1 MERPLFWY
9 QGLSLQPQHFQRQ
22 ERHFCSL
29 QIPFSKFIQPHFW
42 GIGNIELSEVIQKG
56 TFDKPHKGEFF
67 FEDMTHVIFP
77 GNALMESRAFDESWF
92 EEGRPFT
99 IFIGLKKWNPN
110 EENVTVLSKMDD
122 ISKVTTRFVAA
133 AEFTEAPDL
142 HQNGPS
148 AQIKYLHYVLKLFGE
163 NEISQLGEY
172 SLIPLAQLE
181 KNGDEISLARNF
193 IPPCL
198 NISGSVSL
206 MNLIKEI
213 RDQITARG
221 YQLESLKRERGIH
234 TAEFGARDMIFL
246 LALRSLN
253 RYIPILYH
261 LTESSQA
268 HPWDVYG
275 VLRQLT
281 GELSSFSDQINVKG
295 ETETGDRLLPPYSHN
310 NLWNCFFAAQSLIAR
325 LLDDITAGPEYR
337 IELLYDGTYFTA
349 EMSVNML
356 EGKKRYYLVFC
367 TDTDPQGLLEKID
380 MAAKV
385 SSREYLPIL
394 IARALPGVKLEHL
407 PVPPQ
412 EMPRLAHAIYFKLNH
427 HAEQWGEITKGR
439 NIALYWESAPKDLR
453 VELMIIG
460 RT

>member
-1 MERPLFWY
+1 MERPLLWY
-9 QGLSLQPQHFQRQ
+9 QGLSLQPHHFQRQ
-22 ERHFCSL
+22 ERHLDSL
-29 QIPFSKFIQPHFW
+29 QTPFHKFIHPHFW
-42 GIGNIELSEVIQKG
+42 GIGNIEFSEVIQKG
-56 TFDKPHKGEFF
+56 TFEKPYKGEFI
-67 FEDMTHVIFP
+67 FEDMTYVVFP
-77 GNALMESRAFDESWF
+77 GNALMESRSFDESWF

-99 IFIGLKKWNPN
+99 IFVGLKKWNFN
-110 EENVTVLSKMDD
+110 SENVTILTKSDN
-122 ISKVTTRFVAA
+122 ISKVTTRFAA
-133 AEFTEAPDL
+133 TEEFTETLDL

-148 AQIKYLHYVLKLFGE
+148 AHMKYLHYVLKIFGE

-172 SLIPLAQLE
+172 SLIPIAQLE
-181 KNGDEISLARNF
+181 KNGDDISIALNF

-206 MNLIKEI
+206 MTLIKEI

-234 TAEFGARDMIFL
+234 TAEFGAKDMIFL

-253 RYIPILYH
+253 RYIPVLYH
-261 LTESSQA
+261 LTESPLA
-268 HPWDVYG
+268 HPWDVYAA
-275 VLRQLT
+275 LRQLA

-295 ETETGDRLLPPYSHN
+295 ETEIGERLLPPYNHN
-310 NLWNCFFAAQSLIAR
+310 DLWNCFSSAQALITR

-349 EMSVNML
+349 DMAANMF
-356 EGKKRYYLVFC
+356 EGQKRYYLVFT
-367 TDTDPQGLLEKID
+367 TDTDHQGLIEIID

-394 IARALPGVKLEHL
+394 IARALPGVKQDHL

-412 EMPRLAHAIYFKLNH
+412 EMPRMANSIYFQLNH

-439 NIALYWESAPKDLR
+439 NIALYWESAPKDLK
-453 VELMIIG
+453 VELMIVG